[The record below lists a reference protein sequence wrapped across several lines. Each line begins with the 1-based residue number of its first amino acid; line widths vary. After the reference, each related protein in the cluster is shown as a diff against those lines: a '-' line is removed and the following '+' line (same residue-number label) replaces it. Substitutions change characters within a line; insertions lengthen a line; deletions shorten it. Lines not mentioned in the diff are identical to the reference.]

1 MAKTNITGLDKE
13 GTYRS
18 LSGAASENIFI
29 GRASAAGFFCFF
41 KVWRDMPYD
50 AILDY
55 KGTLYRVEVKGS
67 AGNSFDIS
75 RGGRSGKQIDRT
87 AGNRER
93 PINRNDC
100 DFVVCVDTN
109 TNDCYIVPV
118 DFIEIVGGTNFSK
131 TCLAQFKE
139 KWELFMLTDG
149 SLDKAQAQDGLKKL
163 TVAGI
168 QTLAANLSVIVPGDA
183 IKISGKQITEIGE
196 DGRRTRKPVY
206 ITEEKDKTIISIW
219 KHFCEQFDS

>member
-1 MAKTNITGLDKE
+1 MAKANITGLDKE

-67 AGNSFDIS
+67 TGTNFDIS
-75 RGGRSGKQIDRT
+75 RGGRSGKQIDKSAKSRK
-87 AGNRER
+87 R
-93 PINRNDC
+93 PINREDC

-109 TNDCYIVPV
+109 TNECYIVPV
-118 DFIEIVGGTNFSK
+118 DFIEVAGGMSFSK
-131 TCLAQFKE
+131 TCLAPFKE

-149 SLDKAQAQDGLKKL
+149 TFDKAHAQDGLNKL
-163 TVAGI
+163 PLADI
-168 QTLAANLSVIVPGDA
+168 QSIAARLSVTVPGGN
-183 IKISGKQITEIGE
+183 IKVRGKRKTLIT
-196 DGRRTRKPVY
+196 D
-206 ITEEKDKTIISIW
+206 EKKKTVLSIW
-219 KHFCEQFDS
+219 EHLCEQYDS

>member
-1 MAKTNITGLDKE
+1 MSKTNITGLEKE

-55 KGTLYRVEVKGS
+55 NGTLYRVEVKGS
-67 AGNSFDIS
+67 AGNNFDIS
-75 RGGRSGKQIDRT
+75 RGGRSGKQIDKSAKSRK
-87 AGNRER
+87 R
-93 PINRNDC
+93 PINREDC

-109 TNDCYIVPV
+109 TNECYIVPV
-118 DFIEIVGGTNFSK
+118 DFVEVAGGMSFSK
-131 TCLAQFKE
+131 TCLDQFKE

-149 SLDKAQAQDGLKKL
+149 HLGKTQAQDGLNKL
-163 TVAGI
+163 TLTDVR
-168 QTLAANLSVIVPGDA
+168 TLATCLSVTVPNGD
-183 IKISGKQITEIGE
+183 IKVHGKRKTLISDDHK
-196 DGRRTRKPVY
+196 
-206 ITEEKDKTIISIW
+206 KTVLSIW
-219 KHFCEQFDS
+219 AHFCKTL

>member
-1 MAKTNITGLDKE
+1 MAKANITGLDKE

-67 AGNSFDIS
+67 AGTNFDIS
-75 RGGRSGKQIDRT
+75 RGGRSGKQIDKSAKSRK
-87 AGNRER
+87 R
-93 PINRNDC
+93 PINREDC

-118 DFIEIVGGTNFSK
+118 DFIEVAGGMSFSK

-149 SLDKAQAQDGLKKL
+149 SLDKAHAQDGLNKL
-163 TVAGI
+163 P
-168 QTLAANLSVIVPGDA
+168 LADVQSIAASLSVTVPGGDV
-183 IKISGKQITEIGE
+183 KIRGKGKTLIT
-196 DGRRTRKPVY
+196 D
-206 ITEEKDKTIISIW
+206 EKKKTVLSIW
-219 KHFCEQFDS
+219 EHFCKQFDS

>member
-1 MAKTNITGLDKE
+1 MAKSNITGLDKE

-67 AGNSFDIS
+67 AGSNFDIS
-75 RGGRSGKQIDRT
+75 RGGRSGRQIDKAAKSRK
-87 AGNRER
+87 R
-93 PINRNDC
+93 PINREDC
-100 DFVVCVDTN
+100 DFVVCVDAN
-109 TNDCYIVPV
+109 TNECYVVPV
-118 DFIEIVGGTNFSK
+118 DFIEIAGGMSFSK

-139 KWELFMLTDG
+139 KWELFMLTDSHLG
-149 SLDKAQAQDGLKKL
+149 KAQAQDGLNKL
-163 TVAGI
+163 PLADV
-168 QTLAANLSVIVPGDA
+168 QTLATSLSITVPSEK
-183 IKISGKQITEIGE
+183 IKIQGKRKTQISDT
-196 DGRRTRKPVY
+196 K
-206 ITEEKDKTIISIW
+206 KKTIISIW
-219 KHFCEQFDS
+219 EHFCKTV

>member
-1 MAKTNITGLDKE
+1 MAKANITGLDKE

-55 KGTLYRVEVKGS
+55 QGTLYRVEVKGS
-67 AGNSFDIS
+67 AGTNFDIS
-75 RGGRSGKQIDRT
+75 RGGRSGKQIDKSAKSRK
-87 AGNRER
+87 R
-93 PINRNDC
+93 PINREDC

-118 DFIEIVGGTNFSK
+118 DFIEVAGGMSFSK

-149 SLDKAQAQDGLKKL
+149 ALNKAHAQDGLNKL
-163 TVAGI
+163 P
-168 QTLAANLSVIVPGDA
+168 LADVQSIAVRLSVTVPGGDVKIQGKRKTL
-183 IKISGKQITEIGE
+183 IK
-196 DGRRTRKPVY
+196 D
-206 ITEEKDKTIISIW
+206 EKKKTVLSIW
-219 KHFCEQFDS
+219 EHFCEQFDS